1 MVEALFLATWLPQTG
16 EQMDRMHTND
26 EVHEQSCKIVGIRR
40 ASVCEPDPVAKDRAQ
55 FRLDRI
61 ECRPLKERT
70 TLLVARQFRSDQA
83 HEIEQIGRAS
93 CRESEC
99 QYVSIHVVAVSLKKK
114 KKTTI

>member
-26 EVHEQSCKIVGIRR
+26 EVHEQSCKIVGIRS

-61 ECRPLKERT
+61 ECRQLKERT
-70 TLLVARQFRSDQA
+70 KLLVARQFRQDPA
-83 HEIEQIGRAS
+83 HEIEPVRKSRPI
-93 CRESEC
+93 EK
-99 QYVSIHVVAVSLKKK
+99 L
-114 KKTTI
+114 

>member
-1 MVEALFLATWLPQTG
+1 MVEALFLATWIPQTG

-70 TLLVARQFRSDQA
+70 KLLVARQRS
-83 HEIEQIGRAS
+83 EERRVGKECVS
-93 CRESEC
+93 TCRSRWSPEHS
-99 QYVSIHVVAVSLKKK
+99 QKKNN
-114 KKTTI
+114 